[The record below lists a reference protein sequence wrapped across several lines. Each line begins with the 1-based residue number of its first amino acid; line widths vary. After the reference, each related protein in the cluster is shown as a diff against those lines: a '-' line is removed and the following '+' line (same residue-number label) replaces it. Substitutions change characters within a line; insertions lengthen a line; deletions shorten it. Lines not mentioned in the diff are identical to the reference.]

1 MNPITTPHTFEALP
15 SVQVE
20 EPGFGRSILT
30 WLAIAVISVMTLVT
44 GGMLL
49 SGAELVDA
57 VGLGLFATM
66 WGGTGFGVMLGGVVH
81 ANRLEQEA
89 RVPRDPVTVAVPA
102 VA

>member
-1 MNPITTPHTFEALP
+1 MNALTTPLASEALP
-15 SVQVE
+15 SVHVE

-30 WLAIAVISVMTLVT
+30 WLAIAMVTVMILVT

-49 SGAELVDA
+49 SGTEPANA

-89 RVPRDPVTVAVPA
+89 RVPRAPVQAAVPA
-102 VA
+102 AA